1 MQGIEKKKWEEY
13 DKGNSDL
20 IFPSKGWSDANV
32 GAVNKFSRYKEEQ
45 NSTNTHCS
53 SRFQSFLQSSRNAL
67 PTATCV
73 CYHHSLIDLADGSRL
88 LPYVSQEERP
98 GVELLPAR
106 VEHDV
111 HEQRG
116 HRGQRVGVKAGNAE
130 HVTGAG
136 EWVNDWPRD

>member
-1 MQGIEKKKWEEY
+1 M
-13 DKGNSDL
+13 
-20 IFPSKGWSDANV
+20 
-32 GAVNKFSRYKEEQ
+32 
-45 NSTNTHCS
+45 
-53 SRFQSFLQSSRNAL
+53 
-67 PTATCV
+67 

-136 EWVNDWPRD
+136 EWVNDWPRN